1 MFSQP
6 ILKVRK
12 LDGPRL
18 NQEPCRESTHP
29 VVMDAKCLGYVP
41 MLADP
46 GFNIL
51 PGFFDAFLNNHVL
64 TL

>member
-1 MFSQP
+1 MLSQP

-12 LDGPRL
+12 LDGSRL
-18 NQEPCRESTHP
+18 NQEPGSETAHP
-29 VVMDAKCLGYVP
+29 VVVDAKGFGYVP
-41 MLADP
+41 MLSNP

-51 PGFFDAFLNNHVL
+51 PSLFDAFLNNHVL